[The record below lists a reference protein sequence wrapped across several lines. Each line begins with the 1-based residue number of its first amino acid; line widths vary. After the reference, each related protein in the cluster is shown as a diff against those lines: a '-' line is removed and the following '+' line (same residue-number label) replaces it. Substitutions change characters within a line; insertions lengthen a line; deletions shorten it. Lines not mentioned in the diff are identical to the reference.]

1 MRQTCIPNSF
11 FERYGALSFPLEC
24 NCNSKNLDK
33 DLSLFFN
40 FIYLEMLDSFK
51 ELRLNY
57 QDTYQ
62 SGLILWNNENITIEG
77 KLLFLEKIG
86 QKGKL
91 LYLRHF
97 K

>member
-1 MRQTCIPNSF
+1 MRKKCIPNF
-11 FERYGALSFPLEC
+11 FLERYGGLSFLLKC

-33 DLSLFFN
+33 DLSLF
-40 FIYLEMLDSFK
+40 YLEMLDSFK

-62 SGLILWNNENITIEG
+62 SYLILWNNENITIEG